1 MGERGPQIKNK
12 DLSCE
17 QLNNKFKGAPRQEC
31 TACALNGDCDD
42 NVLKVARNHVIGS
55 RTPFKKCMG
64 DSELVD
70 VPEDCIR
77 PKFVAEYR
85 KRDREHKLVRVS
97 VLTMRARV

>member
-1 MGERGPQIKNK
+1 MGEERRLGTEERGMEIKNK

-70 VPEDCIR
+70 PRGLHQAKICG
-77 PKFVAEYR
+77 
-85 KRDREHKLVRVS
+85 RVQKEGRGGE
-97 VLTMRARV
+97 TAWH